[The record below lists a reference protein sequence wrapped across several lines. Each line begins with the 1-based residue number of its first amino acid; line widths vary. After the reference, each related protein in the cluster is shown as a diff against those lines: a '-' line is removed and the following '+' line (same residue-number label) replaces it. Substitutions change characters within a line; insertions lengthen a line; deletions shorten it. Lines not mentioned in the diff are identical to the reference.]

1 MVRPI
6 LFLIQ
11 VMSPCYVEISW
22 MEHSLVCSNEYPPV
36 ALDSIRLR
44 VGVIPLTLS
53 LIELIE
59 A

>member
-44 VGVIPLTLS
+44 VNVIPSLS
-53 LIELIE
+53 NPIILVWP
-59 A
+59 

>member
-44 VGVIPLTLS
+44 VNVIPSLS
-53 LIELIE
+53 SLFKLIMP
-59 A
+59 

>member
-44 VGVIPLTLS
+44 VNGIPSLS
-53 LIELIE
+53 SLFKLIMP
-59 A
+59 